1 MFWAQERSLRPALSI
16 YTVTTPTHT
25 SCVSLSKMPPLV
37 SSRQQPPNQ
46 LRVCLL
52 LLARYRRSQSLTC
65 VFVTVSASE
74 LEKAHD
80 AILKKNCEE
89 DYDLID
95 EIGQGQYAVVHRAQ
109 KKDGDDKV
117 RAPPP
122 RAARPEL
129 TVFSSVG
136 VRHQAHRQESQRDG
150 GDR

>member
-1 MFWAQERSLRPALSI
+1 M
-16 YTVTTPTHT
+16 
-25 SCVSLSKMPPLV
+25 
-37 SSRQQPPNQ
+37 
-46 LRVCLL
+46 
-52 LLARYRRSQSLTC
+52 
-65 VFVTVSASE
+65 FVTVSASE

-122 RAARPEL
+122 APLGR
-129 TVFSSVG
+129 SSPSF
-136 VRHQAHRQESQRDG
+136 RR
-150 GDR
+150 